1 MARAVRGVKRQQVPP
16 TDDWQ
21 QLRLLAKTTE
31 QRTYELIRPVVLFGQ
46 PASVRARETGMP
58 QRTLY
63 RQADAF
69 DQRGMVSLAPP
80 PRVERHRQ
88 LPAPIRQAIIDLKR
102 EYAALNTHEITTI
115 CWARFGQRPSPRT
128 VKRILAEAAPVST
141 AARRFPPHHTFADPV
156 AALCW
161 PFTLSDVILGQSG
174 CRNAGIWLRME

>member
-1 MARAVRGVKRQQVPP
+1 MVRVVIGVKRQQVPP

-21 QLRLLAKTTE
+21 QLQLLAKAPE

-46 PASVRARETGMP
+46 PASVRAREIGVP

-69 DQRGMVSLAPP
+69 DRRGMVSLAPP

-88 LPAPIRQAIIDLKR
+88 LPAPIRQAIIGLKR

-115 CWARFGQRPSPRT
+115 CWAASDN
-128 VKRILAEAAPVST
+128 AP
-141 AARRFPPHHTFADPV
+141 ARAR
-156 AALCW
+156 
-161 PFTLSDVILGQSG
+161 
-174 CRNAGIWLRME
+174 